1 MFAWKQFLQHDGY
14 RPAEVEHSAL
24 TRLLTLLTVSVAIM
38 ATILVTEGRGS
49 LALSAIGLSAI
60 GSWVSWHRRE
70 ARNWWI
76 KLILALLMLLAL
88 ANFLYEIGDQY
99 YDPRIPL
106 ANLLIWLQVLH
117 SFDLPRRKDI
127 FYSLWVG
134 LILISVAATTSRDN
148 TFGGFLL
155 VYAIFSTASLIASHL
170 SSHQLSQRVPSR
182 RWLGFSGG
190 GIVLILGA
198 ASLVYLALPRYD
210 GLKIQTFPVSPQLEN
225 LPSLFRGEIKN
236 PAYQGGTN
244 PDGSPRSGRQHQPFD
259 PYAYYGFSTEL
270 DLNYRGELADHV
282 VMRVRTHLPSYWRG
296 MAFDTYDG
304 LSWRMSRPYELTRK
318 SSRRI
323 PIWIRESNSLEK
335 NIVPRERVTQTF
347 YIEYDQSNLIFK
359 APYAEFIYF
368 PADYVML
375 DSYGGL
381 RSPIELFKNTTYTV
395 VSEVPRFSDQRLREV
410 SWEQI
415 KNQRVE
421 APYYTLPENLPPRVA
436 ELTRQI
442 TAQAGNPFDAVK
454 ALDRYLQQQFPYDL
468 KIPEFPENRDTV
480 DYFLFEQ
487 QAGYCEHFASSLA
500 VMARQLGLAT
510 RFVTGY
516 TSGDYN
522 PLTGYFEVRGN
533 DAHGWVEVYFPHHG
547 WVPFDPTPGS
557 GMALTPPSVNE
568 DSGLKQ
574 IGSYFGE
581 LLPAG
586 LRNILSQIW
595 QGLGQGLATVFGFG
609 IAVLTFLPLST
620 LLLLIVSLI
629 ALTLTV
635 VFWRA
640 RRAPSRQETG
650 NFVPRYATE
659 PERQA
664 YVQRY
669 LQVLALARQQG
680 GLAADADQTPLEQS
694 ARLSSAWPTEAQARW
709 EELTGLYYEIRYA
722 QHPLDAKQ
730 LMTAHAALK
739 QAEQELRQAA
749 LTAE

>member
-14 RPAEVEHSAL
+14 RPTEVEHSAL
-24 TRLLTLLTVSVAIM
+24 TRLLTLLTVSVAIL
-38 ATILVTEGRGS
+38 ATILVTEGRGM

-60 GSWVSWHRRE
+60 GSWISWQRRE

-88 ANFLYEIGDQY
+88 ANFLSEIGEQY

-170 SSHQLSQRVPSR
+170 SSHQLSQSVPSR
-182 RWLGFSGG
+182 RWLRFSSS
-190 GIVLILGA
+190 GILLILGA
-198 ASLVYLALPRYD
+198 ASLVYLLMPRYD
-210 GLKIQTFPVSPQLEN
+210 GLRIQTFPVSPQIES
-225 LPSLFRGEIKN
+225 LPAMFKGEIKN
-236 PAYQGGTN
+236 PAYKSNSSTE
-244 PDGSPRSGRQHQPFD
+244 GSAPVNRKNQPFN

-282 VMRVRTHLPSYWRG
+282 VMRVRTHRPAYWRG
-296 MAFDTYDG
+296 MAFDSYDG
-304 LSWRMSRPYELTRK
+304 LRWQMSRPYELTRK
-318 SSRRI
+318 TSRRM
-323 PIWIRESNSLEK
+323 PIWIRESQTLEK

-368 PADYVML
+368 PAGYVML

-395 VSEVPRFSDQRLREV
+395 VSEIPLFSDQRLREI
-410 SWEQI
+410 SWEQVQ
-415 KNQRVE
+415 NQRVE
-421 APYYTLPENLPPRVA
+421 ADYYSVPLNLPPRVA

-442 TAQAGNPFDAVK
+442 TAGTSNPYDAVN
-454 ALDRYLQQQFPYDL
+454 ALNQYLNQRFPYDL
-468 KIPEFPENRDTV
+468 KIPEFPEDRDTV

-487 QAGYCEHFASSLA
+487 QAGYCEHFASALA
-500 VMARQLGLAT
+500 IMARQLGLAT

-557 GMALTPPSVNE
+557 NMALTPPSVNE
-568 DSGLKQ
+568 NSSLTQ
-574 IGSYFGE
+574 ISSYIGA

-586 LRNILSQIW
+586 LRQLLSQFW
-595 QGLGQGLATVFGFG
+595 QLLGQGLATVFGFG
-609 IAVLTFLPLST
+609 IAVLTFLPLSI
-620 LLLLIVSLI
+620 LLILVIGLI
-629 ALTLTV
+629 ALTLAV
-635 VFWRA
+635 AFWRA
-640 RRAPSRQETG
+640 RRASSRQVSDG
-650 NFVPRYATE
+650 FVPRYATE

-664 YVQRY
+664 YVQHY
-669 LQVLALARQQG
+669 LAVLVLARQHSS
-680 GLAADADQTPLEQS
+680 LPLNAMTPLEQIQQ
-694 ARLSSAWPTEAQARW
+694 LSSTWPSEAQTRW
-709 EELTGLYYEIRYA
+709 AELTDLYYEIRYA
-722 QHPLDAKQ
+722 QQPLDHTRLQA
-730 LMTAHAALK
+730 AHAGLK
-739 QAEQELRQAA
+739 QAEQDLRQAA